1 MNYSFESDA
10 EQNGALLQVDLQRR
24 KAILEKTRQNQL
36 HLKNRNLADGPKI
49 FLFDKQSE
57 EINWADF
64 AAVSFMSSFQTSAS
78 LAFPLELKKIKQNI
92 DYDAED
98 KKSGY
103 DPNAINLKL
112 AELVRMVHGSF
123 DSKPKL
129 IDDFHEQH
137 PECSKSSIERKL
149 KDCFIKDKRSDDPR
163 QRYYANDELLEQV
176 QEAFPGAQQNEEL
189 LELARTRLRPILEE
203 IQMAER
209 EQEEKRRWEHQQKEQ
224 ERLEK
229 ERIKK
234 EELDAKEQKR
244 KEEKIE
250 RDREREE

>member
-1 MNYSFESDA
+1 MY
-10 EQNGALLQVDLQRR
+10 
-24 KAILEKTRQNQL
+24 
-36 HLKNRNLADGPKI
+36 
-49 FLFDKQSE
+49 DKQSD
-57 EINWADF
+57 EINWTDF
-64 AAVSFMSSFQTSAS
+64 AAVSFMSSAPTSAS
-78 LAFPLELKKIKQNI
+78 QAFPLELKKIKQNI

-112 AELVRMVHGSF
+112 VQLVKMVHGSF

-137 PECSKSSIERKL
+137 PECSKNSIERKL
-149 KDCFIKDKRSDDPR
+149 KDHFVKDKRNEDPR
-163 QRYYANDELLEQV
+163 QRYYANDELLDLV
-176 QEAFPGAQQNEEL
+176 KDALPGGQQNEEL
-189 LELARTRLRPILEE
+189 IELASARLKPVLEE
-203 IQMAER
+203 IQLAER
-209 EQEEKRRWEHQQKEQ
+209 EQEEKRRAELEQKEQ

-250 RDREREE
+250 REREREEQKE